1 MGNRVVPLY
10 YHRVF
15 DKQPD
20 INLLCVTPLKFEQQ
34 IKYLK
39 KHYNILRFEDDW
51 ENTDRDSVV
60 ITFDDGY
67 MDNYEFAMPILE
79 ELQVPAA
86 VFVSTGVLEQDTQ
99 LWWDELDTIL
109 LAGEQFPECFKLE
122 DDIFG
127 CAWNTTTYGHRL
139 NCYRGLHT
147 LMKNYSNV
155 EQRER
160 WSMQLRRW
168 RKPAGGENQTLDV
181 SSCKKLA
188 QSSYITIG
196 AHTVS
201 HPSLG
206 SLTYEEQEKEI
217 MESIRYL
224 ERLLGW
230 TIDTFSYPFGAT
242 QEDFTDE
249 TIQICKEAGI
259 KKAASTI
266 PGIWYKGS
274 DPYKIPR
281 NIVRDWGPYE
291 FATMMDQYFMD

>member
-1 MGNRVVPLY
+1 MGSKVVPLY
-10 YHRVF
+10 YHRVY

-34 IKYLK
+34 MKYLK

-51 ENTDRDSVV
+51 GNTDRDSVV

-79 ELQVPAA
+79 ELQVPAT
-86 VFVSTGVLEQDTQ
+86 VFVSTGILEQDIQ

-109 LAGEQFPECFKLE
+109 LTGEHFPPCFKLE
-122 DDIFG
+122 DATFG
-127 CAWNTTTYGHRL
+127 CEWNTSTYGHRL
-139 NCYRGLHT
+139 NCYRALHT
-147 LMKNYSNV
+147 LMKNYINV
-155 EQRER
+155 EHREE
-160 WSMQLRRW
+160 WFMQLRKW
-168 RKPAGGENQTLDV
+168 RNPAGADNRTLDNC
-181 SSCKKLA
+181 SCIKLA
-188 QSSYITIG
+188 QSGCITIG
-196 AHTVS
+196 AHTIS

-206 SLTYEEQEKEI
+206 RLPYEEQKREI
-217 MESIRYL
+217 VESISYL
-224 ERLLGW
+224 ERILGR
-230 TIDTFSYPFGAT
+230 TIDIFSYPFGAWK
-242 QEDFTDE
+242 EDFTEE

-266 PGIWYKGS
+266 PGIWCGGS

-291 FATMMDQYFMD
+291 FAIMMDQYFMD